1 MKFFLKTLVRTLLW
15 VLLILLLFL
24 VVSGIV
30 QQNFRRGKYTGFF
43 GVGYAVVVSGSMVP
57 ALEIND
63 MIFYH
68 AHSAG
73 EYAPGD
79 IIVYRADRP
88 EGEILITHRIVRFE
102 NGKVVTLGDAN
113 HGVEDDPFLPEKI
126 VGKVVFRIPNA
137 GKVVNF
143 LRTVP
148 GMIITMAL
156 IAGLAVLNF
165 VLTSRGAKR
174 RKAETVSGP
183 QRIRY

>member
-1 MKFFLKTLVRTLLW
+1 MKFFLRTLVHTLLW
-15 VLLILLLFL
+15 VILALLIFL
-24 VVSGIV
+24 VTSGFV
-30 QQNFRRGKYTGFF
+30 QQRLRPGEYTGFF

-68 AHSAG
+68 SHPAG
-73 EYAPGD
+73 EYTPGD
-79 IIVYRADRP
+79 IIVYRAVRP

-102 NGKVVTLGDAN
+102 NGLVVTLGDAN
-113 HGVEDDPFLPEKI
+113 RGVEDDPFPPEKI
-126 VGKVVFRIPNA
+126 VGKVVFRVPNA

-148 GMIITMAL
+148 GTIL
-156 IAGLAVLNF
+156 SVSLLAGLAVLNL
-165 VLTSRGAKR
+165 VLTSKGLRR
-174 RKAETVSGP
+174 RKAETVSGM